1 MISKVNHKLV
11 GSKYNW
17 LYSIMLYNIAASPVS
32 TIVVLYIIEVGGS
45 VIDAS
50 NAITTS
56 TLVSIV
62 ASYIWGRISDVYKS
76 RRNLLLISISS
87 LSLLTVSLY
96 FERKILEIILTY
108 ALFSFLNSANSAA
121 INLLIMETNHESK
134 WKNAFSRYLF
144 LSSVGNTVGLAFSFG
159 ITGLLSIQDL
169 IFSLFIISIISLIF
183 AYYSIPE
190 TMTKQ
195 ERKIF
200 ISNLHAFISRIFTHP
215 FMILRKINGNHN
227 MNISNLSKNLIYRI
241 YAVIFVFYFGSGMF
255 NTVFPAGLKVYTL
268 SNFLVFLVLFF
279 GMFIQTVSYYYL
291 GKRITSSIR
300 EIYLALIVRGISYS
314 LIGLTFLFPVIPIVY
329 SSLLF
334 YPIAAGI
341 GFSMFYINSNILIF
355 HAIGNNERGKLLG
368 LYTAMISF
376 GNLLGAWVSGYLA
389 YYVGYW
395 FVFILA
401 GIVIL
406 LCEIL
411 FSIIKIEKII

>member
-1 MISKVNHKLV
+1 
-11 GSKYNW
+11 
-17 LYSIMLYNIAASPVS
+17 
-32 TIVVLYIIEVGGS
+32 
-45 VIDAS
+45 
-50 NAITTS
+50 
-56 TLVSIV
+56 
-62 ASYIWGRISDVYKS
+62 
-76 RRNLLLISISS
+76 
-87 LSLLTVSLY
+87 
-96 FERKILEIILTY
+96 
-108 ALFSFLNSANSAA
+108 
-121 INLLIMETNHESK
+121 
-134 WKNAFSRYLF
+134 
-144 LSSVGNTVGLAFSFG
+144 
-159 ITGLLSIQDL
+159 
-169 IFSLFIISIISLIF
+169 
-183 AYYSIPE
+183 
-190 TMTKQ
+190 
-195 ERKIF
+195 
-200 ISNLHAFISRIFTHP
+200 
-215 FMILRKINGNHN
+215 